1 MDYNSTEPGGMK
13 KDGKMSAEESSIP
26 SIAES
31 VARQKHSKPSF
42 GTTIGWSAVLI
53 LIVVFLFYFD
63 NIREQGYEWFNGI
76 GPEFF
81 IFVLG
86 GFIAQMIDGS
96 LGMAYG
102 VSAST
107 FLLSFGVP
115 PAAASASIHTAEIF
129 TSGISGL
136 THLKLQNVN
145 KKLFRSLLI
154 PGIFGAIAGAFIL
167 SSFEEYNY
175 IIRPAVACYTL
186 ILGIIII
193 KKAVSIQKAK
203 VKTKNVPALA
213 GFGGFM
219 DSIGGGGWGPIVA
232 STLIA
237 KGRHPRYTIGSVN
250 LAEFFI
256 TLASSVTFFFTIG
269 ISYLQIIAGL
279 ILGGAIAAPI
289 AARITRNLPVK
300 KLLVIVGVVVILVSI
315 RLIVKSLAEHL

>member
-1 MDYNSTEPGGMK
+1 MNDVK
-13 KDGKMSAEESSIP
+13 EE
-26 SIAES
+26 EK
-31 VARQKHSKPSF
+31 VAVEEATAK
-42 GTTIGWSAVLI
+42 AVYYKRPVT
-53 LIVVFLFYFD
+53 LIVISASILLVVMTFLYYFEV
-63 NIREQGYEWFNGI
+63 IRDQSYSWFEGI

-81 IFVLG
+81 IFVVG
-86 GFIAQMIDGS
+86 GFIAQLIDGS

-136 THLKLQNVN
+136 THLKFQNVN

-154 PGIFGAIAGAFIL
+154 PGILGAIGGAYIL

-175 IIRPAVACYTL
+175 IVRPIVATYTL
-186 ILGIIII
+186 ALGIIII
-193 KKAVSIQKAK
+193 RKAMTVRKGK
-203 VKTKNVPALA
+203 TKTKNIPALA

-237 KGRHPRYTIGSVN
+237 KGRSPRYTIGSVN
-250 LAEFFI
+250 LAEFFVS
-256 TLASSVTFFFTIG
+256 LASSLTFFLTIG

-279 ILGGAIAAPI
+279 VLGGALAAPI
-289 AARITRNLPVK
+289 AAHLTRKLPIK
-300 KLLVIVGVVVILVSI
+300 KMLIVVGVVVIIVSI
-315 RLIVKSLAEHL
+315 RLIVKSFTA

>member
-1 MDYNSTEPGGMK
+1 MNDVKEEGEKVTAGAPAVKVIYYKRPVTLIIVSAAILLVVMTFLYYFEVIRNQST
-13 KDGKMSAEESSIP
+13 SWIES
-26 SIAES
+26 
-31 VARQKHSKPSF
+31 
-42 GTTIGWSAVLI
+42 
-53 LIVVFLFYFD
+53 
-63 NIREQGYEWFNGI
+63 I

-81 IFVLG
+81 IFVVG

-136 THLKLQNVN
+136 THLKFQNVN

-154 PGIFGAIAGAFIL
+154 PGIAGAIGGAYIL
-167 SSFEEYNY
+167 SSFDEYNY
-175 IIRPAVACYTL
+175 IVRPVVATYTL
-186 ILGIIII
+186 ALGIIII
-193 KKAVSIQKAK
+193 KKAITVQKGK
-203 VKTKNVPALA
+203 TKTKNIPALA

-237 KGRHPRYTIGSVN
+237 KGRSPRYTIGSVN
-250 LAEFFI
+250 LAEFFVS
-256 TLASSVTFFFTIG
+256 LASSLTFFLTIG

-279 ILGGAIAAPI
+279 VVGGALAAPI
-289 AARITRNLPVK
+289 AAHLTRKLPVK
-300 KLLVIVGVVVILVSI
+300 KMLVIVGIVVIIVSI
-315 RLIVKSLAEHL
+315 RLIVKSFTG